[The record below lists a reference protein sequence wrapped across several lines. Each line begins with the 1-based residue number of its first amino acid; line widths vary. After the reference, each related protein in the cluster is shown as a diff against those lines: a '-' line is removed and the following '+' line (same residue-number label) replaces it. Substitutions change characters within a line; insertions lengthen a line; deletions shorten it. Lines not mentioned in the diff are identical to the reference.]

1 MRIALACPY
10 AWDAPGGVQVHVAQ
24 LAEVLR
30 DRGHQVLV
38 LAPGDRPAAQPWVRV
53 VGRPVRVPYG
63 GSVAPIAPSPGTYRR
78 VREMLRRFGP
88 EVVHA
93 HEPLTPSVGMWAT
106 LVSDRVPVVATFHSG
121 ADRSLLFDAAAPI
134 LRRVARRIAVRVA
147 VSERAADFA
156 RARLHG
162 AFRIVPN
169 GVDVQRFAEAAPAEL
184 GPGRILL
191 FVGRL
196 HERKGFAVAVEAFG
210 LLAGERPD
218 VRLVVAGQGEQRSAL
233 DALAVDARARV
244 TMLGSVPN
252 ADLPPYH
259 AAADVLIAPSVGG
272 ESFGIVLVE
281 AMAAGLPVV
290 ASRIPGYVEVLTDG
304 VQGLLVPPRDPLA
317 LAEAAGRLLD
327 DADLAREMGAAGR
340 EHARRFA
347 WSTVAGE
354 LEAIYEEVTGPP

>member
-1 MRIALACPY
+1 
-10 AWDAPGGVQVHVAQ
+10 
-24 LAEVLR
+24 
-30 DRGHQVLV
+30 
-38 LAPGDRPAAQPWVRV
+38 
-53 VGRPVRVPYG
+53 
-63 GSVAPIAPSPGTYRR
+63 
-78 VREMLRRFGP
+78 
-88 EVVHA
+88 
-93 HEPLTPSVGMWAT
+93 MWAT

-327 DADLAREMGAAGR
+327 DADLAHAMGAAGR